1 MVPRPKNVVP
11 LENFMLQIEFAN
23 GEKRLYD
30 MKKNLN
36 RPAYKNLNSIVIFN
50 TVKVQDITLEWVT
63 GEDICPD
70 EIYNNS
76 SIIVF

>member
-1 MVPRPKNVVP
+1 MVPRPKVVFP
-11 LENFMLQIEFAN
+11 LENFMLEIEFEN

-36 RPAYKNLNSIVIFN
+36 RPAYKNLKSIAIFN

-76 SIIVF
+76 ILVN